1 MRDRNLL
8 ADVGVPLLFGVAA
21 IVFAAGWLRTDR
33 VELGLGALLAGVVAI
48 YYLWQLR
55 SLYLE

>member
-8 ADVGVPLLFGVAA
+8 ADVGVPLLFGIAT
-21 IVFAAGWLRTDR
+21 IVFVAGWLRTDQLA
-33 VELGLGALLAGVVAI
+33 LGLGALLSGAVAV
-48 YYLWQLR
+48 YYLQRLH